1 MSRFKLRDGTKIW
14 YRIKGNGPFLVLNH
28 GYTSSHAS
36 FAYLIS
42 YLKNDFT
49 CLSWDNRG
57 HGKSDKPIKETFEE
71 TAKIY
76 SLPQFVE
83 DCHELLLG
91 LNIVNNPKPEKFF
104 IYGVSM
110 GGLIAQMYAIKH
122 EYTLNAIGL
131 GATTSSFNLP
141 KSTNQ
146 MTGKIP
152 LSKKGSKMKVS
163 LTLTKKMLEN
173 HPDIFKK
180 KIKEN
185 FLILDDTLLVLPEN
199 IFSSFNLEKNL
210 QKLTIP
216 VIILHGE
223 KDELMKVDNGKR
235 LSQLIPNSEFYSF
248 PEVHHNINQEIPQV
262 IAKHLKNFFLKRI

>member
-1 MSRFKLRDGTKIW
+1 MSKFKLRDGTKIW
-14 YRIKGNGPFLVLNH
+14 YKIKGNGPLLVLNH

-36 FAYLIS
+36 FEYLIS

-57 HGKSDKPIKETFEE
+57 HGRSDKPIKETYEE

-83 DCHELLLG
+83 DCHQLLLG
-91 LNIVNNPKPEKFF
+91 LNIVNSPKSEKIFM
-104 IYGVSM
+104 YGVSM
-110 GGLIAQMYAIKH
+110 GGLIAQMYAIK
-122 EYTLNAIGL
+122 YGQTLKAIGL

-141 KSTNQ
+141 KSKNQ

-152 LSKKGSKMKVS
+152 LSKKGSQMKVS
-163 LTLTKKMLEN
+163 LTLTKKMLEK
-173 HPDIFKK
+173 HPEVFKK
-180 KIKEN
+180 KIKKN

-199 IFSSFNLEKNL
+199 VFSSFNLEKYL

-216 VIILHGE
+216 VIILYGE

-235 LSQLIPNSEFYSF
+235 LSQLIPNNEFYSF
-248 PEVHHNINQEIPQV
+248 PGVHHNINQEIPQV
-262 IAKHLKNFFLKRI
+262 IARHLKNFFLKRI